1 MSDDLK
7 ALDSR
12 VQTLEEKLAHRDGE
26 INDLSDMVSQQWKR
40 IEALER
46 EIQRTK
52 DRIITLEDDVGE
64 SSDANV
70 KPPHW

>member
-1 MSDDLK
+1 MSDNVEDL
-7 ALDSR
+7 LQGLGEML
-12 VQTLEEKLAHRDGE
+12 VHREGE

-46 EIQRTK
+46 EIERTK
-52 DRIITLEDDVGE
+52 DRIISLEDEVGDGVE
-64 SSDANV
+64 ANV

>member
-1 MSDDLK
+1 MSEDLQT
-7 ALDSR
+7 R
-12 VQTLEEKLAHRDGE
+12 VQTLEEKLAHRENE

-46 EIQRTK
+46 EIERTK
-52 DRIITLEDDVGE
+52 DRIISLEDEVGDGVE
-64 SSDANV
+64 ADV

>member
-1 MSDDLK
+1 MSDQIDT
-7 ALDSR
+7 R
-12 VQTLEEKLAHRDGE
+12 VQTLEEKLAHRENE

-46 EIQRTK
+46 EIERTK
-52 DRIITLEDDVGE
+52 DRIISLEDEVGD
-64 SSDANV
+64 SIDANV

>member
-1 MSDDLK
+1 MSENQEARLQ
-7 ALDSR
+7 
-12 VQTLEEKLAHRDGE
+12 VLEEKLAHREAE

-46 EIQRTK
+46 EIERTK
-52 DRIITLEDDVGE
+52 DRIISLEDEVGDGVE
-64 SSDANV
+64 ANV